1 MLELE
6 AFVKANQPRVFYS
19 KRLGLRM
26 CFKKGRVELTW
37 SVLLLYPTI
46 TGATYR
52 SSFETIP
59 MLKVKVKIF

>member
-19 KRLGLRM
+19 KRSVKDFLR
-26 CFKKGRVELTW
+26 KEIELTW

-52 SSFETIP
+52 SPIETI
-59 MLKVKVKIF
+59 LISR